1 LRRNGSQL
9 SHSHGKSLK
18 NKTTDFTLEDFKTKD
33 AVEVLVRCIKNSSY
47 EEINNEIRRLAV
59 NESISA
65 LDLRHALQ
73 NIGLVSDF
81 DA

>member
-1 LRRNGSQL
+1 M
-9 SHSHGKSLK
+9 
-18 NKTTDFTLEDFKTKD
+18 DFTLEDFKTKD
-33 AVEVLVRCIKNSSY
+33 AIDVLVRCIKNSSY
-47 EEINNEIRRLAV
+47 EEINNEVRRLAA

-65 LDLRHALQ
+65 LDFRHALQ